1 MIPGFKTLS
10 FIKHLLCTT
19 YYTLQFMCI
28 ILFHSHSGPKESHP
42 FLQVT
47 VNEVRQKLGKL
58 LISGRRGT
66 QTQIILTLD
75 TYF

>member
-1 MIPGFKTLS
+1 MIPVLKTLT

-28 ILFHSHSGPKESHP
+28 ILFHSHSGPRESHA

-47 VNEVRQKLGKL
+47 VNEIRQKLSKL

-66 QTQIILTLD
+66 QTQVILTPD